1 MNAGVKVSAVIPT
14 LNGARTLPQLLEG
27 LKRVALR
34 IPLEIVAID
43 SGSRDATTEL
53 LRGAG
58 ATVLELGGRP
68 FGHAS
73 ARNRAAAQARGDIL
87 LFLTQDVA
95 PAGEDWLSPLVTAL
109 EDPSTA
115 GAFGRQIPRDAS
127 PEESFL
133 VSANY
138 GERSRTLT
146 AAAVDAFGPGATLFS
161 TAFGAMRRS
170 AWQRYPLP
178 DIVMSEDQA
187 WARDVLKAG
196 MTIRYV
202 PEAAVYHGHRLSLVR
217 AFRRNFDSGS
227 SLQQLGLTSRVWSAG
242 FAHLRRELKWIG
254 AEHGSLAVLHAIVY
268 EAVRMKGFQC
278 GRLER
283 WMPRA
288 LARVLGE
295 APRG

>member
-1 MNAGVKVSAVIPT
+1 MNAAPKISAIIPT
-14 LNGARTLPQLLEG
+14 LNGARTLPSLLDG
-27 LKRVALR
+27 LKRAASRLR
-34 IPLEIVAID
+34 LEIVAID

-58 ATVLELGGRP
+58 AMVLDLGGRP

-73 ARNRAAAQARGDIL
+73 ARNRAAARARGDIL

-95 PAGEDWLSPLVTAL
+95 PAAEDWLAPLAAAL
-109 EDPSTA
+109 DDPNTA

-127 PEESFL
+127 PEEAFL

-138 GERSRTLT
+138 GEQPRTLT
-146 AAAVDAFGPGATLFS
+146 AAAIDAFGPGATLFS
-161 TAFGAMRRS
+161 TAFGAMKRT
-170 AWQRYPLP
+170 AWERYPLP
-178 DIVMSEDQA
+178 EIVMSEDQA
-187 WARDVLKAG
+187 WARDVLRAG
-196 MTIRYV
+196 LTIRYV
-202 PEAAVYHGHRLSLVR
+202 PEAAVYHGHRLSYWR

-227 SLQQLGLTSRVWSAG
+227 SLQQLGLTGRVWRAG
-242 FAHLRRELKWIG
+242 FSHLSRELKWIG
-254 AEHGSLAVLHAIVY
+254 AEHGSLAVLHALIY

-288 LARVLGE
+288 FARVLGE
-295 APRG
+295 APRP

>member
-1 MNAGVKVSAVIPT
+1 MNAGPRISAIIPT

-27 LKRVALR
+27 LKRAASR

-43 SGSRDATTEL
+43 SGSRDATTDL

-58 ATVLELGGRP
+58 ATVLGLGGRP

-95 PAGEDWLSPLVTAL
+95 PAGEDWLSPLVSAL
-109 EDPSTA
+109 DDPATA

-133 VSANY
+133 VSTNY
-138 GERSRTLT
+138 GERPRSLT
-146 AAAVDAFGPGATLFS
+146 SSAVEAFGPGATLFS
-161 TAFGAMRRS
+161 TVFGAMRRGV
-170 AWQRYPLP
+170 WERYPLP

-187 WARDVLKAG
+187 WARNVLRAG

-217 AFRRNFDSGS
+217 AFRRNFDSGA
-227 SLQQLGLTSRVWSAG
+227 SLQRLGLTRRVWSSG
-242 FAHLRRELKWIG
+242 FAHLRRELAWIR
-254 AEHGSLAVLHAIVY
+254 AEHGAVAVLHALVY

-295 APRG
+295 APRA